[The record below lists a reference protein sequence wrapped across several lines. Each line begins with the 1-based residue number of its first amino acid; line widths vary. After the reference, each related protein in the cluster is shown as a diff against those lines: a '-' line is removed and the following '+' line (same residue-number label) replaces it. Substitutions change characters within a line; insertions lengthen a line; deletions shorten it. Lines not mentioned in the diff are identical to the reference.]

1 MSFLSVVL
9 AYDFAPCTSWWVG
22 GAWGE
27 EMYG

>member
-9 AYDFAPCTSWWVG
+9 ALPFRPMYLRWVG